1 MGGKAVRQA
10 LWRSVLLTRPR
21 FLIFVEP
28 PRRAPVKTGRN
39 RRKTDIAGGPDTTRA
54 GPFRRAQ
61 HLPDAPWDRPEA
73 YNRDP
78 CGARITDE

>member
-10 LWRSVLLTRPR
+10 LRRSVLLTRPR

-28 PRRAPVKTGRN
+28 PRRAPVKTGCN
-39 RRKTDIAGGPDTTRA
+39 RRKTDIAGGPDTTR
-54 GPFRRAQ
+54 PDRAQ
-61 HLPDAPWDRPEA
+61 RLPDAPWDRPEA